1 MVARPHG
8 GRLVDRT
15 VSPRR
20 AERLMEEARELPRI
34 ELRPGLAAD
43 AANIAHGVYS
53 PLEGFMVQED
63 YVSVL
68 DDMRL
73 SNDLPWTIPIVLDVD
88 PAEIAGVRPGDDIAL
103 YYRGEPLALM
113 RVEEIY
119 GWDKRE
125 YARKVFKTDDPAHP
139 GVAKTMRRKELLVG
153 GPIDLL
159 RDPPEPFENVR
170 LWPKETRVL
179 FEARGWKTIA
189 AFQTRNVPH
198 MGHEYVQKAALT
210 FTDGLFINPLVGW
223 KKPGDYKDEVIVEA
237 YKVLIEN
244 YYPRTSVV
252 FSVLR
257 MEMRYAG
264 PREAIH
270 HAIVRKNFGATH
282 FIVGRDHAGVGS
294 YYGPYEAWDLF
305 REFPDLGVTPMFVR
319 EAFYC
324 KKCGQMVNEKICP
337 HPEEYR
343 IKISGTKLRKM
354 IMRGER
360 PPPYMMRPEVADVIL
375 RHPSPFITE
384 DEASEEP

>member
-1 MVARPHG
+1 MAARPHG
-8 GRLVDRT
+8 GRLVDR
-15 VSPRR
+15 VARGRSR
-20 AERLMEEARELPRI
+20 ERLLVEAEEM
-34 ELRPGLAAD
+34 PGLEIGESLAAD

-63 YVSVL
+63 YESVL
-68 DDMRL
+68 YNMRL
-73 SNDLPWTIPIVLDVD
+73 ANDLPWTIPIVLDASPEELTGIREGD
-88 PAEIAGVRPGDDIAL
+88 EIALRL
-103 YYRGEPLALM
+103 RGEAFAVL

-119 GWDKRE
+119 GWDRKA
-125 YARKVFKTDDPAHP
+125 YAVNVFKTTDPGHP
-139 GVAKTMRRKELLVG
+139 GVRRLQYRKELLVG
-153 GPIDLL
+153 GQILL
-159 RDPPEPFENVR
+159 FKELPEPFEEYR

-179 FEARGWKTIA
+179 FESRGWKTIA

-210 FTDGLFINPLVGW
+210 FVDGLFINPLVGW
-223 KKPGDYKDEVIVEA
+223 KKPGDYRDEVIVEA
-237 YKVLIEN
+237 YQALIRH
-244 YYPRTSVV
+244 YYPRESVV

-282 FIVGRDHAGVGS
+282 FIVGRDHAGVGN
-294 YYGPYEAWDLF
+294 YYGPYEAWDIF
-305 REFPDLGVTPMFVR
+305 REFPDLGVTPLFVR

-343 IKISGTKLRKM
+343 VRISGTKLRKM
-354 IMRGER
+354 ILSGQK
-360 PPPYMMRPEVADVIL
+360 PPEYMMRPEVAEVVL
-375 RHPSPFITE
+375 SHPSPFV
-384 DEASEEP
+384 EEE

>member
-8 GRLVDRT
+8 GRLVDR
-15 VSPRR
+15 VAKGRSR
-20 AERLMEEARELPRI
+20 ERLLVEAREM
-34 ELRPGLAAD
+34 PGLDISDSAAAD

-63 YVSVL
+63 YESVL
-68 DDMRL
+68 RFMRL
-73 SNDLPWTIPIVLDVD
+73 SNDLPWTIPIVLDAS
-88 PAEIAGVRPGDDIAL
+88 PEELRGIGEGDEVSL
-103 YYRGEPLALM
+103 NYNGEPLAVL

-119 GWDKRE
+119 GWDRRE
-125 YARKVFKTDDPAHP
+125 YALNVFKTLDPGHP
-139 GVAKTMRRKELLVG
+139 GVRRTLRRRELFVG
-153 GPIDLL
+153 GQLLLL
-159 RDPPEPFENVR
+159 RDPPEPFENYR

-223 KKPGDYKDEVIVEA
+223 KKPGDYRDEVIVEA
-237 YKVLIEN
+237 YQALIKH
-244 YYPRTSVV
+244 YYPRESIV

-264 PREAIH
+264 PREAVH

-294 YYGPYEAWDLF
+294 YYGPYEAWEIF
-305 REFPDLGVTPMFVR
+305 REFPDLGVTPLFVR

-337 HPEEYR
+337 HGEEYR
-343 IKISGTKLRKM
+343 VRISGTKLREM
-354 IMRGER
+354 IKRGEK
-360 PPPYMMRPEVADVIL
+360 PPEYMMRPEVAEVIL
-375 RHPSPFITE
+375 RHPSPFI
-384 DEASEEP
+384 EESG

>member
-1 MVARPHG
+1 MVSRPHG
-8 GRLVDRT
+8 GRLVDR
-15 VSPRR
+15 VARGRSR
-20 AERLMEEARELPRI
+20 ERLLEEAPEMPRLELS
-34 ELRPGLAAD
+34 EGLAAD

-53 PLEGFMVQED
+53 PLEGFMTSDD
-63 YVSVL
+63 YQSVL
-68 DDMRL
+68 DQMRL
-73 SNDLPWTIPIVLDVD
+73 SNDLPWTIPITLDAS
-88 PAEIAGVRPGDDIAL
+88 PEELRGVTEGDEVAL
-103 YYRGEPLALM
+103 YYQGRPLAVL
-113 RVEEIY
+113 RVEEVY
-119 GWDKRE
+119 RWDPRE
-125 YARKVFKTDDPAHP
+125 YAEKVFKTRDPEHP
-139 GVAKTMRRKELLVG
+139 GVAKTYRRKELFVG
-153 GPIDLL
+153 GPLL
-159 RDPPEPFENVR
+159 LVNELPEPFESVR

-179 FEARGWKTIA
+179 FRERGWKTIA

-237 YKVLIEN
+237 YRVLIEH
-244 YYPRTSVV
+244 YYPRESVV

-305 REFPDLGVTPMFVR
+305 REFPDLGITPLFVR

-343 IKISGTKLRKM
+343 VRISGTKLRKM
-354 IMRGER
+354 IMEGRR
-360 PPPYMMRPEVADVIL
+360 PPPYMMRPEVAEVVL
-375 RHPSPFITE
+375 RHPNPFVE
-384 DEASEEP
+384 G